1 MSSSVFIMRV
11 GMALLELA
19 YATGCATAVAQSLQ
33 CSVGSQ
39 PARLGQD
46 FTWTIT
52 GRDLAQPLPTFTP
65 AQFAPDWLLQ
75 GQQESSS
82 GDASGHSDQSATLV
96 LYPLRAGALALPAVA
111 VGGQQC
117 PVQTVKVVD
126 HAQGEAPLQW
136 RTRFAPAR
144 PYQMQQM
151 RVELRVIGGGNLV
164 WTTPQPRSPQALL
177 TPLAPD
183 SRTETVDG
191 KPQQVQVFAWSA
203 LPLKAGEIDVEFG
216 LLRAYAFGQL
226 RVYAPPALTF
236 EAQALPQWWP
246 AEGLIGK
253 PQVQTLQASRQ
264 LRLGETGEWR
274 LRLQGAGVDRAQV
287 LRVFDAWRAQPQPGL
302 EIAGVEVRRG
312 SEGPDELGLTGGA
325 WEVRVFFRPLRAGT
339 LKSAALRLDYFDPR
353 TALPAVAWW
362 SPPVTTVNDPRP
374 VHLAQGL
381 GGALALLGLLFALRA
396 TLCCLRRRRALR
408 LALARLAAA
417 HSADALRR
425 AWLDLPPGRE
435 QRPAPT
441 LDAWLLAAAMQDDAT
456 LRGAALALQHQLYT
470 ASGEQV
476 SKNNTTA
483 PAHAA
488 VLAERLQQSLTACG
502 WWLRR

>member
-1 MSSSVFIMRV
+1 MRAS
-11 GMALLELA
+11 MALLALA
-19 YATGCATAVAQSLQ
+19 CAAGCTTAAAQSLR

-39 PARLGQD
+39 PAILGQAL
-46 FTWTIT
+46 TWTVT
-52 GRDLAQPLPTFTP
+52 GRDLAWPLPTFTP

-75 GQQESSS
+75 GQQEASG
-82 GDASGHSDQSATLV
+82 GDASGHREQSATLL
-96 LYPLRAGALALPAVA
+96 LYPLRAGALALPALA

-117 PVQTVKVVD
+117 PLQTVKVVD

-136 RTRFAPAR
+136 HTRFDPAR
-144 PYQMQQM
+144 PYQRQQM

-164 WTTPQPRSPQALL
+164 WATPQARSPQALL

-183 SRTETVDG
+183 TRTETVDG

-226 RVYAPPALTF
+226 RAYVPPALTF

-246 AEGLIGK
+246 ANGLIGK
-253 PQVQTLQASRQ
+253 PQVQTLQASPH
-264 LRLGETGEWR
+264 LRLGETGVWR
-274 LRLQGAGVDRAQV
+274 LRLQGAGLDRAQV

-302 EIAGVEVRRG
+302 DIAGVEVRRD
-312 SEGPDELGLTGGA
+312 SEVPQEQGLTGDA
-325 WEVRVFFRPLRAGT
+325 WEVSVFVHPLRAGA
-339 LKSAALRLDYFDPR
+339 LKPVALRLIYFDPR
-353 TALPAVAWW
+353 TALPAVVWW
-362 SPPVTTVNDPRP
+362 SPPATTVNDPRP
-374 VHLAQGL
+374 VHLALGL

-396 TLCCLRRRRALR
+396 TICRLRRRRALR

-441 LDAWLLAAAMQDDAT
+441 LDAWLLAAAAQDDAA
-456 LRGAALALQHQLYT
+456 LRSIALALQHQLYT
-470 ASGEQV
+470 ASGGQA
-476 SKNNTTA
+476 SKDNTTA
-483 PAHAA
+483 RAHAA
-488 VLAERLQQSLTACG
+488 VLAQRLQQRLTACG
-502 WWLRR
+502 LWR

>member
-11 GMALLELA
+11 GMALLALA
-19 YATGCATAVAQSLQ
+19 CATGCATAVAQSLQ
-33 CSVGSQ
+33 CSVGNQ

-46 FTWTIT
+46 FTWTVT

-65 AQFAPDWLLQ
+65 SQFAPDWLLQ
-75 GQQESSS
+75 GQQESSG
-82 GDASGHSDQSATLV
+82 GDASGHREQSATLV
-96 LYPLRAGALALPAVA
+96 LYPLRAGALALPAIA

-117 PVQTVKVVD
+117 PVQAVKVID

-136 RTRFAPAR
+136 RTRFTPAR
-144 PYQMQQM
+144 PYQMQQVRM
-151 RVELRVIGGGNLV
+151 ELRVIGGGNLV

-183 SRTETVDG
+183 SRIETVDG

-246 AEGLIGK
+246 ADGLIGK
-253 PQVQTLQASRQ
+253 PQVQTLQASRH
-264 LRLGETGEWR
+264 LRLGETGVWR
-274 LRLQGAGVDRAQV
+274 LRLQGAGLDRVQV
-287 LRVFDAWRAQPQPGL
+287 LRVFDAWRAQLQPGL
-302 EIAGVEVRRG
+302 DIAGVEVRRG
-312 SEGPDELGLTGGA
+312 SEGLDEQGLAGDA
-325 WEVRVFFRPLRAGT
+325 WEISVFVRPLRTGT
-339 LKSAALRLDYFDPR
+339 LKPTAMRLDYFDPR

-362 SPPVTTVNDPRP
+362 SPPAVTVNDPRP
-374 VHLAQGL
+374 VHLALGL
-381 GGALALLGLLFALRA
+381 GAALALLGLLFALRA
-396 TLCCLRRRRALR
+396 TICCLRRRRALG
-408 LALARLAAA
+408 LALDRLAAA
-417 HSADALRR
+417 HSADTLRR

-441 LDAWLLAAAMQDDAT
+441 LDAWLLAAAMQDDPT
-456 LRGAALALQHQLYT
+456 LRSTALALQHQLYT
-470 ASGEQV
+470 AAGEQT
-476 SKNNTTA
+476 SKDNTTA

-488 VLAERLQQSLTACG
+488 ALAQRLQQSLTACG
-502 WWLRR
+502 RWR

>member
-46 FTWTIT
+46 FTWTVT

-425 AWLDLPPGRE
+425 AWLDLPPSRE